1 MRQLNNGICLHN
13 SGDRTT
19 SFSSPSSI
27 GEVFLSD
34 DEVNL
39 TSTLLE
45 EEGLKREKIEMVKQV
60 FGVEKVR
67 PEKEWIREL
76 MEEKERLKKEGE
88 VERIEKERLIKE
100 LEIARLEQEKVR
112 REKEMEEQRLIQE
125 KTMEFERIRLAEE
138 KEWMIR
144 EQIRLEDQK
153 VEELHRR
160 EKQLREDEVLRLEK
174 LLKEEEVAR
183 LENLLKEEKM
193 REMQRQAVLIPT
205 QRNNN
210 LHVSVE
216 HRSGVQELD
225 REITLP
231 VQSKGC
237 HDDVVEEQQRI
248 LEMILKEKKEEE
260 VNQQLIRSLCSP
272 DQPRVKQPQ
281 PILTKWHVCKMQK
294 EPNCWEKVKK
304 RRKEHK
310 SEIQSTTDLGGVKT
324 GEKAL
329 EIETSKKRE
338 NEEQLRR
345 GSRNNTHQKIIM
357 VPNFTEDPN
366 SCEAELESLADAP
379 ELSLANRR
387 RRVDMY
393 NFF

>member
-1 MRQLNNGICLHN
+1 MFVNRKLGSQSQLTFSQIDGEAGSL
-13 SGDRTT
+13 SGSENCSSTT
-19 SFSSPSSI
+19 
-27 GEVFLSD
+27 EQQK
-34 DEVNL
+34 ER
-39 TSTLLE
+39 E
-45 EEGLKREKIEMVKQV
+45 EEKGE
-60 FGVEKVR
+60 
-67 PEKEWIREL
+67 
-76 MEEKERLKKEGE
+76 EEK
-88 VERIEKERLIKE
+88 
-100 LEIARLEQEKVR
+100 
-112 REKEMEEQRLIQE
+112 
-125 KTMEFERIRLAEE
+125 
-138 KEWMIR
+138 
-144 EQIRLEDQK
+144 
-153 VEELHRR
+153 
-160 EKQLREDEVLRLEK
+160 
-174 LLKEEEVAR
+174 
-183 LENLLKEEKM
+183 
-193 REMQRQAVLIPT
+193 
-205 QRNNN
+205 
-210 LHVSVE
+210 
-216 HRSGVQELD
+216 
-225 REITLP
+225 
-231 VQSKGC
+231 
-237 HDDVVEEQQRI
+237 
-248 LEMILKEKKEEE
+248 KKEEE